1 MKEQKVRQIPFGKPM
16 IGPEENNAVLDVL
29 SGTVLVHGPR
39 AVQFESDFAHFT
51 QASHAVSVSS
61 CTAGMHLIWFH
72 LGYGPGDEVIVP
84 AMTHTA
90 TAHAVELCGAKPV
103 FVDAELR
110 TGNID
115 LEQLE
120 SKINDRTRAI
130 AVVHYLGMPVNMDA
144 IMALAQKYQLFVLED
159 CALAVGSYFQGVH
172 AGLIGDAGC
181 FSFYPVK
188 HMTTAEGG
196 MIITKDQDLASALRL
211 KRAFGVDRNHG
222 ERSIPGMYDV
232 VELGFNY
239 RMSELHA
246 AMGIEQIK
254 KVPEFLRIRQEN
266 YQYLEA
272 ALQKLKG
279 LKLFQSTHNEFK
291 SSYYCLSV
299 LLSQSLV
306 PHRETIMAE
315 LKELGIGTSIYYPQ
329 PVPRMKY
336 YREKYGYHQTEF
348 SNAAI
353 IADSSIA
360 FPVGPHLNTQDMEYI
375 SASLQDIL
383 LRLEN

>member
-1 MKEQKVRQIPFGKPM
+1 MRQIPFGKPL
-16 IGPEENNAVLDVL
+16 IGHEEQNAVLEVL
-29 SGTVLVHGPR
+29 SGTTLVHGPC
-39 AVQFESDFAHFT
+39 AVQFEADFAQFT
-51 QASHAVSVSS
+51 QAQQAVTVSS

-72 LGYGPGDEVIVP
+72 LGLGPGDEVIVP

-103 FVDAELR
+103 FVDAELK

-115 LEQLE
+115 LSQIEA
-120 SKINDRTRAI
+120 KISERTRAI
-130 AVVHYLGMPVNMDA
+130 VIVHYLGMPVDMQPLL
-144 IMALAQKYQLFVLED
+144 ALARKYELFLMED
-159 CALAVGSYFQGVH
+159 CALALGSYYEKTH

-196 MIITKDQDLASALRL
+196 MIVTQNPKLAQALRL

-232 VELGFNY
+232 VDLGFNY
-239 RMSELHA
+239 RMSEIHA
-246 AMGIEQIK
+246 AMGIEQLK
-254 KVPEFLRIRQEN
+254 KLRQFLQIRSDNYHRLEN
-266 YQYLEA
+266 N
-272 ALQKLKG
+272 LKQIQG
-279 LKLFQSTHNEFK
+279 LKLFLSTHGVFQ

-299 LLSQSLV
+299 ILEPSLT
-306 PHRETIMAE
+306 PHREKLMNL
-315 LKELGIGTSIYYPQ
+315 LKERGIGTSIYYPQ

-336 YREKYGYHQTEF
+336 YRDKYGYSPSDF
-348 SNAAI
+348 KNAAL

-360 FPVGPHLNTQDMEYI
+360 LPVGPHLNDEDMDYI
-375 SASLQDIL
+375 SSQLREL
-383 LRLEN
+383 LPQLEHF